1 MRKLF
6 SRCARALWLALLIG
20 ALVSAQTAAAQGGGA
35 QLVGRAVMPANT
47 QVDGQAAGAALA
59 AGALINGVKFPF
71 DSQPVG
77 TISAVLPGE
86 YPGTWLLLVDGQ
98 FGIPAQS
105 SDYLLRMYTVEL
117 AFRRA
122 QSGAG
127 DVSLLNWQ
135 HLGDPDGKVERRI
148 VNAETRLRYLSGAD
162 FVPRAFQRTPGGTF
176 WVADA
181 NFPALLRFD
190 AFGKLLEAPVA
201 LEGGALQGMSI
212 YPDGS
217 ALIIAQRST
226 ANRQQVV
233 FRAYDLTTRTFTDLP
248 ATYTLDSANHMV
260 GGFAMINSQEA
271 FVVEADA
278 NENRAAAFKRVFL
291 INITNSGKTQVADL
305 LNLADPNGISTSDVF
320 STPPNAFGLGDP
332 FRFPFAAIS
341 ALYPIDEQ
349 TILIAN
355 NNRLPYGLGRSNA
368 EADATEFIAVR
379 LAQPFALDSAFQRPI
394 R

>member
-1 MRKLF
+1 MRGF
-6 SRCARALWLALLIG
+6 STRCAFLGIILLSGALLSIG
-20 ALVSAQTAAAQGGGA
+20 RAQAQGERA

-47 QVDGQAAGAALA
+47 QVDGQSAGAALA

-86 YPGTWLLLVDGQ
+86 YPNTWLLLFDAQ
-98 FGIPAQS
+98 FGSPEQS
-105 SDYLLRMYTVEL
+105 SDYLLRFYTAEL

-135 HLGDPDGKVERRI
+135 HLGDPDQRIERPI

-162 FVPRAFQRTPGGTF
+162 FAPRAFQRVSGGAF
-176 WVADA
+176 WVAEA
-181 NFPALLRFD
+181 RTPALLRFD
-190 AFGKLLEAPVA
+190 AFGKLLEPPVP

-226 ANRQQVV
+226 ADPRQVI
-233 FRAYDLTTRTFTDLP
+233 FRTYDLTTRAFANLP
-248 ATYTLDSANHMV
+248 FVYTLESANHV
-260 GGFAMINSQEA
+260 LGGFAMINGQEA
-271 FVVEADA
+271 FVIEADQ
-278 NENRAAAFKRVFL
+278 NEGTAAAFKRVFS
-291 INITNSGKTQVADL
+291 INLAGGGKTLVADL
-305 LNLADPNGISTSDVF
+305 LDIADPNGISTSEVF
-320 STPPNAFGLGDP
+320 VSPPNAYGLGDP
-332 FRFPFAAIS
+332 FRFPFKTIT

-349 TILIAN
+349 TLLIAN
-355 NNRLPYGLGRSNA
+355 NNRLPYGLGRSNV
-368 EADATEFIAVR
+368 EADATEFIAIR
-379 LAQPFALDSAFQRPI
+379 LAQPFALDPAFQRPI